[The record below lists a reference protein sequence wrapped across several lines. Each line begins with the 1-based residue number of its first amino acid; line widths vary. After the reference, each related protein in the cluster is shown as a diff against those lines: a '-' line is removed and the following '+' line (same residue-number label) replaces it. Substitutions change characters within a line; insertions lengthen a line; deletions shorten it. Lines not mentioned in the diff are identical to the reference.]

1 MRRHKLIGRA
11 LALLDSTAEASD
23 RLLRWRDKTD
33 ALELQPGLVG
43 GGNGDGNDGSRTSR
57 KKSWQL
63 RVDANADATAT
74 LLLLLVLL
82 LRSDDR
88 RKETKGEWRPPPRL
102 SAAVR
107 NTQLAHSNLAL
118 ALQPPP
124 AVAAAAAA
132 AAAAADRPF
141 FSFKGPSEI

>member
-1 MRRHKLIGRA
+1 LDGGLSMRRHKLIGRA

-57 KKSWQL
+57 KKSWQS

-74 LLLLLVLL
+74 LMLLLVLL

-88 RKETKGEWRPPPRL
+88 RRETKGE
-102 SAAVR
+102 SR
-107 NTQLAHSNLAL
+107 NWKA
-118 ALQPPP
+118 
-124 AVAAAAAA
+124 
-132 AAAAADRPF
+132 R
-141 FSFKGPSEI
+141 